1 MALTVNALLKDK
13 TVLYIVLFFAVT
25 NVIGYLMIHN
35 IEAIL
40 FFAIVGVLTAHFTK
54 NMIIVLLTALVAT
67 NAVVGARRAVQSRE
81 GFEHSSD
88 DDKRKNKKEGLSLG
102 GLGGDDKKKHK
113 HKHKHKHKGHDDDSG
128 SDSDSDSDSDDKKES
143 MATKRDG
150 PVAASATQDEEES
163 GRKPRLDHA
172 ATLES
177 AYDNLDKLLG
187 SSAMAAMGKD
197 TKNLAD
203 KQANLMNNIQKLE
216 PMIQKAGSMLEGL
229 EASGG
234 VIEGLMQKVGGLA
247 GGLGGKLGSKGDK

>member
-81 GFEHSSD
+81 GFEHGADDD
-88 DDKRKNKKEGLSLG
+88 DDKKKKKKKDKEGLSLG

-113 HKHKHKHKGHDDDSG
+113 HKHKHKSHDDD
-128 SDSDSDSDSDDKKES
+128 DSDSDSDDKKES

-163 GRKPRLDHA
+163 GRKPQLDHA

-197 TKNLAD
+197 TQNLAD

-229 EASGG
+229 EASGS

-247 GGLGGKLGSKGDK
+247 GGLGGKLGSKDDK

>member
-40 FFAIVGVLTAHFTK
+40 FFTIVGVLTAHFTK

-81 GFEHSSD
+81 GFEHGADD
-88 DDKRKNKKEGLSLG
+88 DDKKKKKKDKEGLSLG

-113 HKHKHKHKGHDDDSG
+113 HKHKSHDD
-128 SDSDSDSDSDDKKES
+128 DSDSDSDNKKES

-163 GRKPRLDHA
+163 GRKPQLDHA

-197 TKNLAD
+197 TQNLAD

-216 PMIQKAGSMLEGL
+216 PMIQKASSMLEGL

-234 VIEGLMQKVGGLA
+234 VIEGLMQRVGGLA
-247 GGLGGKLGSKGDK
+247 GGLGGKLGSKDDK